1 MHRCS
6 WVNDDP
12 LYIDYHDHEW
22 GKPVYDDQKLYEM
35 FLLETFQAGLS
46 WITILHKR
54 EAFKEAF
61 DQFDVNKIAMYDDCK
76 INELM
81 NNPKII
87 RNSRKIKAAVKNAQI
102 FIEIQKEYGS
112 FSKYLWAYTNDK
124 IIYEKKENETTSTL
138 SDQISKDLKKKG
150 MSFVGSIT
158 IYSYLDNSRYT
169 TSITQRINE
178 SSNISC
184 TTNYYSINLKSKA
197 KKSLLNELIN
207 TQADSGLI
215 MIIDQTGEIVTQ
227 SSLVLSGDTYKNG
240 DTNVFNQP
248 RYIGGLIY
256 PFPMMIALKDKVL
269 IPSDTVDVG
278 NGTYIYK
285 GARMTDHNYENS
297 GY

>member
-87 RNSRKIKAAVKNAQI
+87 RNSRKIKAAVKNA
-102 FIEIQKEYGS
+102 
-112 FSKYLWAYTNDK
+112 KYLLKYRKNMVLFLN
-124 IIYEKKENETTSTL
+124 IYGLIQMIKL
-138 SDQISKDLKKKG
+138 FMKKKK
-150 MSFVGSIT
+150 MKQRV
-158 IYSYLDNSRYT
+158 RYQ
-169 TSITQRINE
+169 IKFLRI
-178 SSNISC
+178 
-184 TTNYYSINLKSKA
+184 
-197 KKSLLNELIN
+197 
-207 TQADSGLI
+207 
-215 MIIDQTGEIVTQ
+215 
-227 SSLVLSGDTYKNG
+227 
-240 DTNVFNQP
+240 
-248 RYIGGLIY
+248 
-256 PFPMMIALKDKVL
+256 
-269 IPSDTVDVG
+269 
-278 NGTYIYK
+278 
-285 GARMTDHNYENS
+285 
-297 GY
+297 

>member
-112 FSKYLWAYTNDK
+112 FSKYLWAYTDGKTLCYKSRLLGVPVAQNRLSQRLSRDM
-124 IIYEKKENETTSTL
+124 KKAGF
-138 SDQISKDLKKKG
+138 KYFG
-150 MSFVGSIT
+150 PVVA
-158 IYSYLDNSRYT
+158 YSYL
-169 TSITQRINE
+169 Q
-178 SSNISC
+178 
-184 TTNYYSINLKSKA
+184 A
-197 KKSLLNELIN
+197 AGLIN
-207 TQADSGLI
+207 DHAGNCFCRRQ
-215 MIIDQTGEIVTQ
+215 IIE
-227 SSLVLSGDTYKNG
+227 N
-240 DTNVFNQP
+240 
-248 RYIGGLIY
+248 Y
-256 PFPMMIALKDKVL
+256 PIEF
-269 IPSDTVDVG
+269 VD
-278 NGTYIYK
+278 
-285 GARMTDHNYENS
+285 E
-297 GY
+297 

>member
-112 FSKYLWAYTNDK
+112 FLN
-124 IIYEKKENETTSTL
+124 IYGLIQMIKL
-138 SDQISKDLKKKG
+138 FMKKKK
-150 MSFVGSIT
+150 MKQRV
-158 IYSYLDNSRYT
+158 RYQ
-169 TSITQRINE
+169 IKFLRI
-178 SSNISC
+178 
-184 TTNYYSINLKSKA
+184 
-197 KKSLLNELIN
+197 
-207 TQADSGLI
+207 
-215 MIIDQTGEIVTQ
+215 
-227 SSLVLSGDTYKNG
+227 
-240 DTNVFNQP
+240 
-248 RYIGGLIY
+248 
-256 PFPMMIALKDKVL
+256 
-269 IPSDTVDVG
+269 
-278 NGTYIYK
+278 
-285 GARMTDHNYENS
+285 
-297 GY
+297 